1 MKHAIVNSEG
11 IVVNVIDLKDGA
23 EWSPPEG
30 FAIVEADKAE
40 IGWLHDGADFIAP
53 VVPEQVKTTDQKRSD
68 IYSNIIGLEAYH
80 LMPRALR
87 DIILK
92 DPANAA
98 YTKTKA
104 LDDQITA
111 LREQIKALG

>member
-1 MKHAIVNSEG
+1 MYQLTNGTTI
-11 IVVNVIDLKDGA
+11 IRTIDGA
-23 EWSPPEG
+23 CIPADEG
-30 FAIVEADKAE
+30 N
-40 IGWLHDGADFIAP
+40 ADFQAYQVWLAAGNTPDPIPAPTSDEQKSDLLGQIAA
-53 VVPEQVKTTDQKRSD
+53 
-68 IYSNIIGLEAYH
+68 LESSS

-111 LREQIKALG
+111 LREQIKSLG

>member
-1 MKHAIVNSEG
+1 MAKYQLTAGKHVIRTYDCAFIPFDNG
-11 IVVNVIDLKDGA
+11 NVDYQEFQAWVAAGNTPDPVPAPTPDEQKSDLLGQ
-23 EWSPPEG
+23 
-30 FAIVEADKAE
+30 
-40 IGWLHDGADFIAP
+40 IAA
-53 VVPEQVKTTDQKRSD
+53 
-68 IYSNIIGLEAYH
+68 LESSS

-92 DPANAA
+92 DTTNAA
-98 YTKTKA
+98 YAKTKA

>member
-1 MKHAIVNSEG
+1 MTQPYQLTSGTAIIRAS
-11 IVVNVIDLKDGA
+11 DGA
-23 EWSPPEG
+23 CIP
-30 FAIVEADKAE
+30 ADEANTDYQTYQAWVAVGNTPDPVPMPTPDEQKSDLL
-40 IGWLHDGADFIAP
+40 GQIAA
-53 VVPEQVKTTDQKRSD
+53 
-68 IYSNIIGLEAYH
+68 LESSS

-92 DPANAA
+92 DSTSAA
-98 YTKTKA
+98 YAKTKA